1 MPNKTFKQ
9 ILAKT
14 RVAILPGL
22 MALAF
27 AFFPAAAN
35 AGGPLV
41 ANTVIVTRR
50 PDIPLKIRISD
61 LLTNAPDA
69 NGATVTLTGVSAL
82 STNGVTVKTN
92 PVFVFYDRPP
102 RNTYPIDSFNY
113 MVTDSSGAT
122 ATGTIIVVLD
132 SDVSKPPGISL
143 QIPPE
148 IISIQLLNCMPLL
161 TCAGTPG
168 VTYYIQATTSL
179 TPPIQWTV
187 VSTNVAG
194 TNGQFQFMDS
204 GCSNYPARFYRAF
217 WHP

>member
-1 MPNKTFKQ
+1 
-9 ILAKT
+9 
-14 RVAILPGL
+14 
-22 MALAF
+22 MALTF
-27 AFFPAAAN
+27 GFFPAAAD
-35 AGGPLV
+35 AGVPLV

-50 PDIPLKIRISD
+50 PGIPLKIRISE

-69 NGATVTLTGVSAL
+69 NGATVALTGVSSL
-82 STNGVTVKTN
+82 STNSVTVRTN
-92 PVFVFYDRPP
+92 PIFIFYDLPP

-132 SDVSKPPGISL
+132 SNVSKPPGISL
-143 QIPPE
+143 QIPPY
-148 IISIQLLNCMPLL
+148 ITSIQLLNSVPLL

-168 VTYYIQATTSL
+168 ATYYIQATTSL

-204 GCSNYPARFYRAF
+204 GCSNYPPRFYRLCGKRRAARTERGIYSAST
-217 WHP
+217 WDVPGT